1 MKQLHFLLLE
11 WTFQKAADFRYTV
24 GAVAALL
31 PRLTPSV
38 EVVFR
43 ARGLTK
49 IYRLGGCGGSC
60 ASLGGSR
67 PVPQRVR
74 RVAWALG
81 EWEVDAVLNGHWE
94 RLRIVGVALSPEYVY
109 EIRGTDVFPDDKRFG
124 VLWMSREAMGPA
136 IRSMKACA

>member
-1 MKQLHFLLLE
+1 MKQLHFLLLG

-49 IYRLGGCGGSC
+49 IYRLGDVEVLALRSVDLDLYRSEFVVLLGHSGSGKSTRFSTAIGNGCESLASHCHLNTSAARTFSPTTNGS
-60 ASLGGSR
+60 AFSG
-67 PVPQRVR
+67 
-74 RVAWALG
+74 
-81 EWEVDAVLNGHWE
+81 
-94 RLRIVGVALSPEYVY
+94 
-109 EIRGTDVFPDDKRFG
+109 
-124 VLWMSREAMGPA
+124 
-136 IRSMKACA
+136 